1 MKKPLLPSVFVLVL
15 ALAAGSATAQVAP
28 RAYAPEN
35 LRTLSV
41 QDQTRVISLEYSEQS
56 RGRRIPDD
64 QLRFY
69 LDQVNRSNWTFS
81 RIKQDIAQS
90 LGGNSGGW
98 ENMLLPA
105 AELALDWHIDVPET
119 VALPEAQSIAVF
131 RIFQEMLSNV
141 LRHAQ
146 ARQVRIQVR
155 VQAGEL
161 LIRVQD
167 DGRGA
172 DSAAFEAHDA
182 YGVMGMRERAAHF
195 GASLQIESHIG
206 LGSAFTLRWPL
217 LKYE

>member
-1 MKKPLLPSVFVLVL
+1 MSRLIENAVDSVGRIITDLRPSVLDHQGLWAALEWL
-15 ALAAGSATAQVAP
+15 AH
-28 RAYAPEN
+28 E
-35 LRTLSV
+35 
-41 QDQTRVISLEYSEQS
+41 
-56 RGRRIPDD
+56 
-64 QLRFY
+64 
-69 LDQVNRSNWTFS
+69 
-81 RIKQDIAQS
+81 
-90 LGGNSGGW
+90 
-98 ENMLLPA
+98 LLPA

-146 ARQVRIQVR
+146 ARQVRIEVR

>member
-1 MKKPLLPSVFVLVL
+1 MSDDVNSPAV
-15 ALAAGSATAQVAP
+15 AAQVD
-28 RAYAPEN
+28 
-35 LRTLSV
+35 S
-41 QDQTRVISLEYSEQS
+41 
-56 RGRRIPDD
+56 
-64 QLRFY
+64 
-69 LDQVNRSNWTFS
+69 
-81 RIKQDIAQS
+81 
-90 LGGNSGGW
+90 
-98 ENMLLPA
+98 
-105 AELALDWHIDVPET
+105 
-119 VALPEAQSIAVF
+119 
-131 RIFQEMLSNV
+131 
-141 LRHAQ
+141 
-146 ARQVRIQVR
+146 R